1 MGSNYSPWP
10 NTVLKDIEIVKKGS
24 SNSKLVSGAA
34 LMLSLW
40 ALFLLSAMVIS
51 WALDIDSRLVLSG
64 NANRV
69 LAAEAMAASGVDV
82 ALHPSIALSSPNL
95 HRKMGERERYDV
107 SVTGEGGRLNLNWLT
122 AGEDPTRLGILRRY
136 LELKGVEMNDRDTM
150 IDSLLDWVSPN
161 IGLHHLNAP
170 PESDDYHPPH
180 APLTSVEELKKV
192 FGWTEFTSKLN
203 WDEDF
208 TINSSG
214 PIDLAWAS
222 RDVLRALRI
231 GDDVV
236 DRFLQLR
243 RGSDGIDGTADDFQ
257 FTKSVTTGSVPPEVQ
272 TALGLT
278 GEQFQQIASLVTFKD
293 QVFRIMS
300 MGKSGDV
307 TRSLQVIVR
316 KGGVIPQLISWK
328 EI

>member
-1 MGSNYSPWP
+1 
-10 NTVLKDIEIVKKGS
+10 LKDIELVKKAS
-24 SNSKLVSGAA
+24 SNLKLVSGAA

-69 LAAEAMAASGVDV
+69 LEAEAMAASGADV
-82 ALHPSIALSSPNL
+82 ALHPSIAVGSPNL
-95 HRKMGERERYDV
+95 HRKMGDRERYDV

-122 AGEDPTRLGILRRY
+122 AGEDPTRLEILRRY

-170 PESDDYHPPH
+170 PESDDYYPPH
-180 APLTSVEELKKV
+180 APLTSVDELKKV
-192 FGWTEFTSKLN
+192 FGWTAFTSKLN

-222 RDVLRALRI
+222 RDVLRALPGMR
-231 GDDVV
+231 DDLV

-243 RGSDGIDGTADDFQ
+243 NGPDGIDGTVDDTQ
-257 FTKSVTTGSVPPEVQ
+257 FTSLADVQ

-278 GEQFQQIASLVTFKD
+278 AEQSEQIEGLVAFKD
-293 QVFRIMS
+293 QVFRIIS

-307 TRSLQVIVR
+307 TRSLQMIVR
-316 KGGVIPQLISWK
+316 KGAVIPQVISWK

>member
-1 MGSNYSPWP
+1 
-10 NTVLKDIEIVKKGS
+10 
-24 SNSKLVSGAA
+24 
-34 LMLSLW
+34 MLSLW

-69 LAAEAMAASGVDV
+69 LAAEAMAASGADV
-82 ALHPSIALSSPNL
+82 ALHPSIAVGSPNL

-122 AGEDPTRLGILRRY
+122 AGEDPTRLEILRRY

-170 PESDDYHPPH
+170 PESDDYYPPH
-180 APLTSVEELKKV
+180 APLTSVDELKKV
-192 FGWTEFTSKLN
+192 FGWTAFTSKLN

-222 RDVLRALRI
+222 RDVLRALPGMR
-231 GDDVV
+231 DDLV

-243 RGSDGIDGTADDFQ
+243 SGQDGIDGTADDTQ
-257 FTKSVTTGSVPPEVQ
+257 FTSLADVE

-278 GEQFQQIASLVTFKD
+278 AEQSEQIEGLVAFKD
-293 QVFRIMS
+293 QVFRIIS

-307 TRSLQVIVR
+307 TRSLQMIVR
-316 KGGVIPQLISWK
+316 KGAVIPQVISWK